1 MQPPAGKLK
10 KSCGK
15 ITNFY
20 DKKEPSGPEV
30 NPKSQTKIRNRA
42 IFKMKAHIR
51 RSGTN
56 RNYPADFSP
65 PLHGA
70 TSYLSIT
77 RTAARPL
84 FYCVFAAENVCI
96 WPPSKALF
104 GAIRHILAKFQDSEN
119 KESHDKTAFANGLS
133 WLFSYRSGET
143 RTRGLLLPKQARYQL
158 RNTPEKYYHSILF
171 FAAFVNPEVRNF
183 TLPLFVRIFIRKS
196 GCKGRKGW
204 SIMGLRKRL
213 GAVRLP
219 K

>member
-30 NPKSQTKIRNRA
+30 NPKSQTKIRNIA

-56 RNYPADFSP
+56 RNCPADFSP

-70 TSYLSIT
+70 ISYLSIT

-96 WPPSKALF
+96 
-104 GAIRHILAKFQDSEN
+104 
-119 KESHDKTAFANGLS
+119 
-133 WLFSYRSGET
+133 
-143 RTRGLLLPKQARYQL
+143 
-158 RNTPEKYYHSILF
+158 
-171 FAAFVNPEVRNF
+171 
-183 TLPLFVRIFIRKS
+183 
-196 GCKGRKGW
+196 
-204 SIMGLRKRL
+204 
-213 GAVRLP
+213 
-219 K
+219 

>member
-1 MQPPAGKLK
+1 M
-10 KSCGK
+10 
-15 ITNFY
+15 
-20 DKKEPSGPEV
+20 
-30 NPKSQTKIRNRA
+30 NPKSQTKIRNIA

-56 RNYPADFSP
+56 RNCPADFSP

-104 GAIRHILAKFQDSEN
+104 EAIRHILAKFQDSEN
-119 KESHDKTAFANGLS
+119 KENHDKTAFINGSS
-133 WLFSYRSGET
+133 WLFLWSEWRDSNSRPPAPKAGA
-143 RTRGLLLPKQARYQL
+143 LPTAQH
-158 RNTPEKYYHSILF
+158 PEKHYHSILF

-183 TLPLFVRIFIRKS
+183 TLSLFVRVFIRKS
-196 GCKGRKGW
+196 GCKGRKEW
-204 SIMGLRKRL
+204 SIMGLRKRP
-213 GAVRLP
+213 GAV
-219 K
+219 